1 VNWLRA
7 LIRRGQPV
15 LSEAQAGALQGY
27 RVLPRPDSDAALG
40 IQRAVVVDV
49 EASGLEPKRD
59 RLLSIGAIGVGAGM
73 AHYAD
78 TYDVVL
84 RQDRPSE
91 PHNILV
97 HGIGGAAQLEGRD
110 PAAGLLDFLA
120 FAGKAPLVAF
130 HADFD
135 RILIERATTAAL
147 GIKPDNRWL
156 DLALLAPALFPD
168 QPDGARTL
176 DAWLQRFGIENY
188 ARHDALADALATAQL
203 LLVALAEAGRQGLV
217 TWAQLARLQE
227 GQRWLARGR
236 RVFL

>member
-1 VNWLRA
+1 VNWLA
-7 LIRRGQPV
+7 WFRRGKPA
-15 LSEAQAGALQGY
+15 LDEARSAALQGY
-27 RVLPRPDSDAALG
+27 LRIPRPDPDVVLRA
-40 IQRAVVVDV
+40 QRAVVVDV
-49 EASGLEPKRD
+49 EASGLDPMHD
-59 RLLSIGAIGVGAGM
+59 RLISIGAVGVRAGLVHHDD
-73 AHYAD
+73 AFE
-78 TYDVVL
+78 VLL
-84 RQDRPSE
+84 RQEEASGE
-91 PHNILV
+91 ANILV
-97 HGIGGAAQLEGRD
+97 HGIGGTAQLAGRE
-110 PAAGLLDFLA
+110 PSAALLEFLE

-135 RILIERATTAAL
+135 RILIERATVAAL

-203 LLVALAEAGRQGLV
+203 LLVALAEAGRLGLV

-236 RVFL
+236 RVFS